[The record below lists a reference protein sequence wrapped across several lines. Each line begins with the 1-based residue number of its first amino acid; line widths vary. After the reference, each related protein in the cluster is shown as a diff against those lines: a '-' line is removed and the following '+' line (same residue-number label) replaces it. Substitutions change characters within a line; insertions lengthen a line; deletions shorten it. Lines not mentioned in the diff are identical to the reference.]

1 MTNYI
6 RANVISSSASIDSN
20 IQIEANINSE
30 LRTNEN
36 IYSNPST
43 YNAATTT
50 KKGIIR
56 IATDEEAIAGIL
68 DNIAITPRTLKLA
81 TNYVHEQAIASDTW
95 VINHNLNKYPSI
107 TLTYTSG
114 EMFMANTEYVS
125 LNQVII
131 NLDSATTGYA
141 YLN

>member
-6 RANVISSSASIDSN
+6 RANVIPSSASLQSN
-20 IQIEANINSE
+20 IQTEANVNSE
-30 LRTNEN
+30 IRTSDN
-36 IYSNPST
+36 IFSNPST

-56 IATDEEAIAGIL
+56 IATDEEAIAGNL
-68 DNIAITPRTLKLA
+68 DNIAITPSTLKLV

-95 VINHNLNKYPSI
+95 IINHNLNKYPSI

-114 EMFMANTEYVS
+114 EVFMANTEYTS

-131 NLDSATTGYA
+131 NLDSATTGFA

>member
-6 RANVISSSASIDSN
+6 RANVIPSSASLQSN
-20 IQIEANINSE
+20 IQTEANINSE
-30 LRTNEN
+30 IRTSDN
-36 IYSNPST
+36 IFSNPST

-56 IATDEEAIAGIL
+56 IATDEEAIAGNI
-68 DNIAITPRTLKLA
+68 DNIAITPSTLKLV

-95 VINHNLNKYPSI
+95 IINHNLNKYPSI

-114 EMFMANTEYVS
+114 EVFMANTEYTS

-131 NLDSATTGYA
+131 NLDSATTGFA

>member
-6 RANVISSSASIDSN
+6 RANVVSGSASINSN
-20 IQIEANINSE
+20 IQTEVNISSD
-30 LRTNEN
+30 LRTNDN
-36 IYSNPST
+36 IFSNPST

-56 IATDEEAIAGIL
+56 IATNEEAIAGNL
-68 DNIAITPRTLKLA
+68 DNIAITPSTLKLV

-95 VINHNLNKYPSI
+95 IINHNLNKYPSV

-114 EMFMANTEYVS
+114 EMFIANIEYIS